1 MINMIYPEISKGFLN
16 QLENIINKYGID
28 SLTGIEDF
36 LLTAIIQK
44 YLDSLIWLKYEQAE
58 LRGKNNMIKELIQE
72 YKYNWSLIYKGKQY
86 WIQLGNNGSN
96 VLIQVYNSETGNFQ
110 EVKGDL
116 FNQIISQLNIQNLY
130 DQAKNYQEEE

>member
-58 LRGKNNMIKELIQE
+58 LRGKNNMIK
-72 YKYNWSLIYKGKQY
+72 
-86 WIQLGNNGSN
+86 
-96 VLIQVYNSETGNFQ
+96 
-110 EVKGDL
+110 
-116 FNQIISQLNIQNLY
+116 
-130 DQAKNYQEEE
+130 